1 MPEKQSI
8 GLHRHKKQVSHVVE
22 IFDAVT
28 VAGLNC
34 KPRGSIHRPSSFPF
48 VYLPSHHQ
56 SCLAAAFRVCIPKDA
71 VAPR

>member
-28 VAGLNC
+28 VAG
-34 KPRGSIHRPSSFPF
+34 
-48 VYLPSHHQ
+48 
-56 SCLAAAFRVCIPKDA
+56 
-71 VAPR
+71 